1 MRKYLAILL
10 SVLLLLLTC
19 ACSTEQ
25 PEQDN
30 QPAKTE
36 VENTVEKKEEKRIDF
51 IEFHEHTCEGILP
64 LDGDVILFVGTPGIY
79 GLTPEHIEAFYV
91 PRGTFVKMNPLIVHG
106 NQFSTSENTV
116 HSMCLLAG
124 RTFHNDMHVKQLS
137 EEEKILIK

>member
-1 MRKYLAILL
+1 M
-10 SVLLLLLTC
+10 
-19 ACSTEQ
+19 
-25 PEQDN
+25 
-30 QPAKTE
+30 
-36 VENTVEKKEEKRIDF
+36 
-51 IEFHEHTCEGILP
+51 P